1 MLNAINV
8 WLNGWRILSTN
19 AKWHET
25 ALIEYFLFWSFAQIM
40 NLWRN
45 YKLPLAETANYKN
58 QIMFR
63 SLSYNHSYIYIQ
75 SIMLKQLIIMFSAW
89 QKIYRVWSRTS
100 KQTQWRRQSWCQ
112 GRVRKFLPSWRWSPA
127 KSSLELSRTLTEK
140 QGYREAWA
148 VTEY

>member
-1 MLNAINV
+1 MIIKWVLTEPTHFYLSFLFLKLKRSSNVSIVNVENQIFTVGPKIKHHFPNSMLKAINV

-45 YKLPLAETANYKN
+45 YKLPRAETINSKN

-63 SLSYNHSYIYIQ
+63 SLSYSCT
-75 SIMLKQLIIMFSAW
+75 IIVTYT
-89 QKIYRVWSRTS
+89 KHCV
-100 KQTQWRRQSWCQ
+100 
-112 GRVRKFLPSWRWSPA
+112 
-127 KSSLELSRTLTEK
+127 EK
-140 QGYREAWA
+140 ADNY
-148 VTEY
+148 V